1 MRNTKQEL
9 RGACGG
15 LKGPQKCIRNL
26 GTTRYGHCN
35 DEDCNDE
42 GKDNENGSDDDDDG
56 DDSKTQIAGDKCTG
70 NEVAIGDGKAPTG
83 SETKYGILKRECMK
97 KHSQKYKTKM
107 KSNYLLQN

>member
-1 MRNTKQEL
+1 MMKIVMMKKKTMRMAVTMTMTVMM
-9 RGACGG
+9 A
-15 LKGPQKCIRNL
+15 
-26 GTTRYGHCN
+26 
-35 DEDCNDE
+35 
-42 GKDNENGSDDDDDG
+42 
-56 DDSKTQIAGDKCTG
+56 TQIAGDKCTG

>member
-70 NEVAIGDGKAPTG
+70 NEVAIGDGKAATG